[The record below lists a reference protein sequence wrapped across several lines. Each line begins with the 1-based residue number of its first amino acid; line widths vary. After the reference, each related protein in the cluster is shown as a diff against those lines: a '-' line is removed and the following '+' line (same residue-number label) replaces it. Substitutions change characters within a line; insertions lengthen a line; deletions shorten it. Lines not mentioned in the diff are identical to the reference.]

1 MSTIVTRTGKGSA
14 LTVAEM
20 DANLTNLN
28 TDKLE
33 LDDIS
38 VTTGSPSGAGALAYN
53 NTTGVFTF
61 QAADLTLLDFA
72 ALDDFSVTTA
82 AASSGGALSYN
93 NTTGV
98 FTFTPAD
105 ISGASLTGITDN
117 ATGSVITID
126 DNDTTMSTNLVVSSG
141 HNIDL
146 VNGALTTTTSF
157 GNIVLQPN
165 GIGQIVF
172 GGTTNSGLLMSG
184 KAKIIAGNSGNPN
197 IELNPQN
204 ASAAVNITDGAGIN
218 LKSASNIFTDTA
230 ATDIDITPT
239 GIINMNS
246 LTSFASGIEETVYAS
261 TTTTGTYTPDADN
274 GSIHYVALS
283 GNMTINGFNNVAA
296 GQTISLFFDG
306 SGGSYALTL
315 GASILT
321 PGGSLALTTGGYDIV
336 TITCVD
342 DVTPVYIA
350 TAVNNFQ

>member
-38 VTTGSPSGAGALAYN
+38 VTTGAGGE
-53 NTTGVFTF
+53 T
-61 QAADLTLLDFA
+61 
-72 ALDDFSVTTA
+72 S
-82 AASSGGALSYN
+82 ALSYN

-98 FTFTPAD
+98 FTFTPNSTAD
-105 ISGASLTGITDN
+105 LAALDDLSVTTASASSGGALAYNNTTGVFTFTPADVSGASLTGITDN

-126 DNDTTMSTNLVVSSG
+126 DNDTTMSTNLQISSG

-146 VNGALTTTTSF
+146 VNGALTTTTQF
-157 GNIVLQPN
+157 GNIALAPN
-165 GIGQIVF
+165 GIGQVVIS
-172 GGTTNSGLLMSG
+172 GATNSGIQFGGQALLVAGSSG
-184 KAKIIAGNSGNPN
+184 DPN
-197 IELNPQN
+197 IELQPHN
-204 ASAAVNITDGAGIN
+204 STAAVNITQGAGIN
-218 LKSASNIFTDTA
+218 LKDASNIFTDSA

-283 GNMTINGFNNVAA
+283 GSMTINGFNNVAA
-296 GQTISLFFDG
+296 GQTITLFFDG
-306 SGGSYALTL
+306 TGGAYTLTL
-315 GASILT
+315 GASVLS
-321 PGGSLALTTGGYDIV
+321 PGGSLALTSGGYDIV
-336 TITCVD
+336 TITCID
-342 DVTPVYIA
+342 DQTPVYVA

>member
-38 VTTGSPSGAGALAYN
+38 VTTGAGAETSALSYN
-53 NTTGVFTF
+53 NTTGVLTFTPNST
-61 QAADLTLLDFA
+61 ADLA

-82 AASSGGALSYN
+82 AASSGGALTYN

-105 ISGASLTGITDN
+105 VSAASLTGITDN
-117 ATGSVITID
+117 ATSSVITID
-126 DNDTTMSTNLVVSSG
+126 DNDTEMGTNLKITSG
-141 HNIDL
+141 HNLDIVAGTIGSSLIGGNVEL
-146 VNGALTTTTSF
+146 VTDSF
-157 GNIVLQPN
+157 GSIVLN
-165 GIGQIVF
+165 SNNIQI
-172 GGTTNSGLLMSG
+172 GGTIFPGGANSNLQL
-184 KAKIIAGNSGNPN
+184 KATGTGS
-197 IELNPQN
+197 L
-204 ASAAVNITDGAGIN
+204 VITDGVGIN
-218 LKSASNIFTDTA
+218 LKSANNIFTDTA

-239 GIINMNS
+239 GIINMNK

-274 GSIHYVALS
+274 GSIHYVALTGS
-283 GNMTINGFNNVAA
+283 MTINGFNNVAA

-306 SGGSYALTL
+306 SGGSYTLTL

-321 PGGSLALTTGGYDIV
+321 PGGSLALTSGGYDIV